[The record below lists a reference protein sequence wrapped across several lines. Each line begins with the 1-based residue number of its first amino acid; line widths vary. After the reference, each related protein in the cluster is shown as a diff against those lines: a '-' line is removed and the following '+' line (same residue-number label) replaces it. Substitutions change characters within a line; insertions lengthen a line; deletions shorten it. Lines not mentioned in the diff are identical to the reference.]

1 MSHSL
6 QKAGICGRYVFRNLR
21 SLIRDRLHWRA
32 GESGATHQNLSAAQS
47 VEYIRKVF
55 GDYLTYGGVSKEW
68 IRGKRI
74 LEIGPGDN
82 FGVAL
87 LLAASGAR
95 QVVCLDRFETSS
107 DAARQ
112 RRVYEL
118 LRAGLSESEQTLF
131 DEAMDSATLRM
142 NPDKVRPVIGVP
154 IEKADSAL
162 DAASFDWIVSR
173 AVLEEVTKTKLQ
185 ASIEAQARLL
195 KPGGRMAHKIDLR
208 DYGIFS
214 TRGFHPLE
222 YWTLPGWLHTLM
234 SSHEPAP
241 NRRRPSAYRA
251 ILEQLGY
258 ACEVYVTHLAGTEAE
273 IEPHWKEWPSEDRVD
288 KAREM
293 VARIRGRLDAEFQQL
308 SDEDLMA
315 AGVFVAVQR
324 QAGSCRKPEA

>member
-1 MSHSL
+1 
-6 QKAGICGRYVFRNLR
+6 
-21 SLIRDRLHWRA
+21 LHLHG
-32 GESGATHQNLSAAQS
+32 GESGATHQSFSAAQS

-68 IRGKRI
+68 IRGKRV

-95 QVVCLDRFETSS
+95 QIVCLDRFETSS
-107 DAARQ
+107 NAAQQ
-112 RRVYEL
+112 RAVYEL
-118 LRAGLSESEQTLF
+118 LRAGLSESEQKLF
-131 DEAMDSATLRM
+131 DEAMDPATLRM
-142 NPDKVRPVIGVP
+142 NPEKVRTVIGVP
-154 IEKADSAL
+154 IEKADGAL

-173 AVLEEVTKTKLQ
+173 AVLEEVAKTKLP
-185 ASIEAQARLL
+185 ASLAAQARLL

-208 DYGIFS
+208 DYGIFTS
-214 TRGFHPLE
+214 RGFHPLE

-241 NRRRPSAYRA
+241 NRRRPSEYLA

-258 ACEVYVTHLAGTEAE
+258 SCEMYVTHLAGTEAE
-273 IEPHWKEWPSEDRVD
+273 IEPHWSEWPSEDRVN
-288 KAREM
+288 KAREL

-308 SDEDLMA
+308 SD
-315 AGVFVAVQR
+315 
-324 QAGSCRKPEA
+324 

>member
-1 MSHSL
+1 VSNSL
-6 QKAGICGRYVFRNLR
+6 HKAGICARYMLRNLR
-21 SLIRDRLHWRA
+21 SLIRERLHLHA
-32 GESGATHQNLSAAQS
+32 GESGATHQSFSAEQS
-47 VEYIRKVF
+47 VAYVRKVF
-55 GDYLTYGGVSKEW
+55 DDYLTYGGVSKEW

-87 LLAASGAR
+87 LLAASGAG

-107 DAARQ
+107 DPSQQ

-118 LRAGLSESEQTLF
+118 LRAGLSESEQKLF
-131 DEAMDSATLRM
+131 DEAIDSASLRLW
-142 NPDKVRPVIGVP
+142 PEKVRTVIGVP
-154 IEKADSAL
+154 IEKAHGPL

-185 ASIEAQARLL
+185 ASLASQARLL
-195 KPGGRMAHKIDLR
+195 KPDGRMAHKIDLR
-208 DYGIFS
+208 DYGIFTS
-214 TRGFHPLE
+214 RGFHPLE

-258 ACEVYVTHLAGTEAE
+258 SCEMYVTHLAGTDVE
-273 IEPHWKEWPSEDRVD
+273 IEPHWSEWPSEDRVN
-288 KAREM
+288 KAREL

-308 SDEDLMA
+308 TDEDLMA
-315 AGVFVAVQR
+315 SGVFVAAR
-324 QAGSCRKPEA
+324 RRAG